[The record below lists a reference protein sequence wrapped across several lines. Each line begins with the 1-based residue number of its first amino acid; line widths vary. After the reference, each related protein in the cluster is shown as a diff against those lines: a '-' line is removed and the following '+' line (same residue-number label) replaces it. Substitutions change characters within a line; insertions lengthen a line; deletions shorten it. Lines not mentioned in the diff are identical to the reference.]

1 MIKDAKKKITGKRQ
15 ALQQKVYRNLDS
27 YMQKNQNVVLSYTI
41 YKYKL
46 KMY

>member
-1 MIKDAKKKITGKRQ
+1 MQKKYNRKRQ
-15 ALQQKVYRNLDS
+15 ALQQKVYRKLDS